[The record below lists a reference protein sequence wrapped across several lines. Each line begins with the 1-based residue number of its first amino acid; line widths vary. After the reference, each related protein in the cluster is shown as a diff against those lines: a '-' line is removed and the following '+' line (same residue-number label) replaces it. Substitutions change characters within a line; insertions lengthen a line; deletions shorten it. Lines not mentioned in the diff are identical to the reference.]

1 MKLLKEEEPK
11 KYQAHFCGLLIE
23 GFKADDLAEMYTS
36 MHAAIRADP
45 SAQLTEKN
53 APTKK
58 KIWKMKK
65 LSYEEQKAAL
75 ISRLNALNEEGG
87 RACQRSVFMQ
97 SL

>member
-1 MKLLKEEEPK
+1 LKEEEPK

-58 KIWKMKK
+58 KM
-65 LSYEEQKAAL
+65 
-75 ISRLNALNEEGG
+75 
-87 RACQRSVFMQ
+87 
-97 SL
+97 

>member
-75 ISRLNALNEEGG
+75 ISRLNALNEEGDE
-87 RACQRSVFMQ
+87 
-97 SL
+97 